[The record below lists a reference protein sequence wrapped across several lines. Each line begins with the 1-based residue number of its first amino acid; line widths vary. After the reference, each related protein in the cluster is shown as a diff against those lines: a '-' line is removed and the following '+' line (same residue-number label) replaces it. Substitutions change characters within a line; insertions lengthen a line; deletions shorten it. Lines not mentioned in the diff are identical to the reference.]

1 MSTDGTR
8 VRPCGLDD
16 KWSLFVVPLKRR
28 AVFWEQ
34 MDAAYVAGNLHQHRL
49 PRGMSEAV
57 DTEIAGSR
65 RFVEGL
71 VNGNPSLPVVVLLSP
86 MS

>member
-1 MSTDGTR
+1 
-8 VRPCGLDD
+8 
-16 KWSLFVVPLKRR
+16 
-28 AVFWEQ
+28 
-34 MDAAYVAGNLHQHRL
+34 
-49 PRGMSEAV
+49 MSEAV

-86 MS
+86 MF